1 MITRRENFMKISGR
15 WPGNASKNK
24 IKRVIRKPK
33 IRWQALGLA
42 DPADK
47 HAALSMDDI
56 RREVAT
62 LSSRG
67 FGQGARSRTVAP
79 APRTADKHGPAE
91 GAKTRRRGATE

>member
-1 MITRRENFMKISGR
+1 MKISGR

-24 IKRVIRKPK
+24 VKRVIRKPK
-33 IRWQALGLA
+33 IRWQALGLT

-47 HAALSMDDI
+47 HAALSMDEI

-67 FGQGARSRTVAP
+67 FGQGVRSRTAGETRS
-79 APRTADKHGPAE
+79 AERHGSPE
-91 GAKTRRRGATE
+91 GAPKRRRGATE

>member
-1 MITRRENFMKISGR
+1 MKISGR

-47 HAALSMDDI
+47 QAALSMDEI

-67 FGQGARSRTVAP
+67 FGQGVRSRTTAQEL
-79 APRTADKHGPAE
+79 RTADRNGPSE
-91 GAKTRRRGATE
+91 GAKKRRRGATE

>member
-1 MITRRENFMKISGR
+1 MKFSGR
-15 WPGNASKNK
+15 WPSNVSKNK
-24 IKRVIRKPK
+24 VKRVIRKPK

-47 HAALSMDDI
+47 HATLSMDEI

-67 FGQGARSRTVAP
+67 FGQGARSRTAAQDP
-79 APRTADKHGPAE
+79 PNADRHGASD
-91 GAKTRRRGATE
+91 GTKKRRRGATE